1 MIGIRPNTLKKLRRE
16 NVKVSS
22 LHVSIAK
29 MSYLKEH
36 QHIQHVSQVKFYKI
50 IKPED
55 RQKNDNTKK

>member
-1 MIGIRPNTLKKLRRE
+1 MIGIRPNTLRHIRQKQHVIRT
-16 NVKVSS
+16 SP

-36 QHIQHVSQVKFYKI
+36 QSKSIEEGYHPWFKI

-55 RQKNDNTKK
+55 RRK